1 MLSLSVP
8 TVLVKFPREYSPEAV
23 AEWSNKVHKDRSR
36 SPGLTEKAKR
46 HLSFMGWTFLL
57 AKKMETRQELRY
69 VSPSGRCYY
78 SLRAACKACM
88 EQGNGTTQAP
98 PPPEP
103 PSANMRSSLI
113 IEPHETPLIST
124 TQVPPPPEPPSA
136 NMKSS
141 LIIEPDESP
150 QISTTQPP
158 PPQPPSAIIKSP
170 FIIKPKNPKIEV
182 VSETRP
188 EENHRKRKIGNLVTE
203 SSDFGSDNDNL
214 KKRERVEV
222 PEISKV
228 RVDHKVIK
236 KRNRKT
242 FLSDLIETGVLPL
255 GTEVHYRGTQCR
267 GVILRGG
274 IKCRCCDQIFFL
286 TAFENHAGST
296 KHRPAANIL
305 LEDGKTTL
313 LDCQNLINNNNNNN
327 PKSSGTHNNNDNPK
341 SSGTDNNNNT
351 NNHQND
357 DVCGLCQYGG
367 ELLCCDGCPASFHA
381 ACLGIS
387 VPPPSEDW
395 LCQLCRCGN
404 CTTVN
409 FKNTPVV
416 CHQCERKFHYSCCG
430 VVLSM
435 PEGLTFCSENCKRVC
450 LGLRKIVGKQIR
462 VNSDL
467 TWTLVKASKN
477 KMSSKYLEKALSI
490 MHESFEPAINYYT
503 GRDITEDVI
512 FGRESNVKRH
522 SFNGFYVAVLERN
535 EAMVCAA
542 ALRVFGD
549 EVAEV
554 PLVATQFR
562 FRKQGMCGIMMRE
575 IEKQLRILGV
585 EKLILPAA
593 VEVLPM
599 WTSSKFGFIVMT
611 PQEKLKVLEY
621 NILDFGKSFMCMKS
635 ISTEQQFITH
645 YEDDLVLN
653 NVKGLSWNTLYN

>member
-23 AEWSNKVHKDRSR
+23 AEWSNKVHKDHSR

-141 LIIEPDESP
+141 LIIEPNESP

-188 EENHRKRKIGNLVTE
+188 EENHRKRKIGNSVTE

-267 GVILRGG
+267 
-274 IKCRCCDQIFFL
+274 
-286 TAFENHAGST
+286 
-296 KHRPAANIL
+296 
-305 LEDGKTTL
+305 
-313 LDCQNLINNNNNNN
+313 
-327 PKSSGTHNNNDNPK
+327 
-341 SSGTDNNNNT
+341 
-351 NNHQND
+351 
-357 DVCGLCQYGG
+357 
-367 ELLCCDGCPASFHA
+367 
-381 ACLGIS
+381 
-387 VPPPSEDW
+387 DW

>member
-23 AEWSNKVHKDRSR
+23 AEWSNKVHKDHSR

-113 IEPHETPLIST
+113 IEPDETPLIST

-141 LIIEPDESP
+141 LIIEPNESP

-188 EENHRKRKIGNLVTE
+188 EENHRKRKIGNSVTE

-267 GVILRGG
+267 
-274 IKCRCCDQIFFL
+274 
-286 TAFENHAGST
+286 
-296 KHRPAANIL
+296 
-305 LEDGKTTL
+305 
-313 LDCQNLINNNNNNN
+313 
-327 PKSSGTHNNNDNPK
+327 
-341 SSGTDNNNNT
+341 
-351 NNHQND
+351 
-357 DVCGLCQYGG
+357 
-367 ELLCCDGCPASFHA
+367 
-381 ACLGIS
+381 
-387 VPPPSEDW
+387 DW

-611 PQEKLKVLEY
+611 PPEKLKVLEY

>member
-23 AEWSNKVHKDRSR
+23 AEWSNKVHKDHSR

-113 IEPHETPLIST
+113 IEPDETPLIST
-124 TQVPPPPEPPSA
+124 TQAPPPPEPPSA
-136 NMKSS
+136 NMESS
-141 LIIEPDESP
+141 LIIEPNESP

-188 EENHRKRKIGNLVTE
+188 EENHRKRKIGNSVTE

-222 PEISKV
+222 PEITKV

-242 FLSDLIETGVLPL
+242 FLIDLIETGVLPL

-267 GVILRGG
+267 
-274 IKCRCCDQIFFL
+274 
-286 TAFENHAGST
+286 
-296 KHRPAANIL
+296 
-305 LEDGKTTL
+305 
-313 LDCQNLINNNNNNN
+313 
-327 PKSSGTHNNNDNPK
+327 
-341 SSGTDNNNNT
+341 
-351 NNHQND
+351 
-357 DVCGLCQYGG
+357 
-367 ELLCCDGCPASFHA
+367 
-381 ACLGIS
+381 
-387 VPPPSEDW
+387 DW
-395 LCQLCRCGN
+395 FCQLCRCGN

-562 FRKQGMCGIMMRE
+562 FRKQGMCAIMMRE

-611 PQEKLKVLEY
+611 PQEKLKILEY

-645 YEDDLVLN
+645 DEDDLVLN